1 MRSHSS
7 RRGWFTD
14 WPVQEIATGLGN
26 FLAQSSKRAHNP
38 GMKTYVGI
46 LLALAFCAS
55 AFADPGKNVAAQ
67 PTVTKICYVKTIAS
81 GIPLPCVRYFGVVPT
96 TANPLTIIGRAPQG
110 GGEVTA
116 TAALGN

>member
-1 MRSHSS
+1 MR
-7 RRGWFTD
+7 
-14 WPVQEIATGLGN
+14 PQN
-26 FLAQSSKRAHNP
+26 Q

-55 AFADPGKNVAAQ
+55 AFATDPSKNAVAQ
-67 PTVTKICYVKTIAS
+67 PTLTKICYVKTIAS
-81 GIPLPCVRYFGVVPT
+81 GIPQPCVRYLGIVPT
-96 TANPLTIIGRAPQG
+96 TSSPLTIIGRAPQG